1 MRRWSVI
8 VVLLLAGEGLAY
20 FLMPGL
26 RLSPGGPAAP
36 RAAVAIPVIA
46 TDVRR
51 ADVRIFLTGLGT
63 VKALNSVLVK
73 SRVDGQIMEI
83 QFSEGQDV
91 HAGDVLVEIDPRPY
105 QAALNQAQANKLR
118 DQALLENARLDL
130 NRSTRLAVS
139 GRVSSQ

>member
-1 MRRWSVI
+1 MRRWSAI
-8 VVLLLAGEGLAY
+8 LVLLLGGGGLAY

-26 RLSPGGPAAP
+26 RLSPGGPAVP

-91 HAGDVLVEIDPRPY
+91 HAGRRP
-105 QAALNQAQANKLR
+105 
-118 DQALLENARLDL
+118 
-130 NRSTRLAVS
+130 
-139 GRVSSQ
+139 G